1 MKNILTLKE
10 KSILNN
16 GLIGVIFIIM
26 GILQLFKI
34 NPILELI
41 VGVIAVIGLFLSSI
55 PFFIKTESEDEMAGY
70 NKNRARATIYTILL
84 IALSIYVLVSTHTNQ
99 WTINLKIISPFLL
112 GGFNLSE
119 CILFCIYE
127 KVGD

>member
-1 MKNILTLKE
+1 M
-10 KSILNN
+10 
-16 GLIGVIFIIM
+16 
-26 GILQLFKI
+26 
-34 NPILELI
+34 I

-55 PFFIKTESEDEMAGY
+55 PFFIKTESEDEMAEY